1 MEGRNSTGIPK
12 QLKTSFCAVE
22 WGMERFIFKW
32 EEGGR
37 ANLFMGRGW
46 GVKSS
51 TGEVLVADF
60 LPAPFLMT
68 ERDRPRRGGLH
79 SVM

>member
-37 ANLFMGRGW
+37 ANIFMGRGW
-46 GVKSS
+46 GKK
-51 TGEVLVADF
+51 
-60 LPAPFLMT
+60 
-68 ERDRPRRGGLH
+68 
-79 SVM
+79 

>member
-1 MEGRNSTGIPK
+1 MRGTGINNDRGGSCPLCTYSTVGSGWKGKEGKENGRKNSTGIPK

-37 ANLFMGRGW
+37 ANIFMGRGW
-46 GVKSS
+46 GKK
-51 TGEVLVADF
+51 
-60 LPAPFLMT
+60 
-68 ERDRPRRGGLH
+68 
-79 SVM
+79 

>member
-1 MEGRNSTGIPK
+1 MQSNG
-12 QLKTSFCAVE
+12 
-22 WGMERFIFKW
+22 
-32 EEGGR
+32 GGR
-37 ANLFMGRGW
+37 DLYLNGKRGEGQIYSW
-46 GVKSS
+46 GGDGVKSS